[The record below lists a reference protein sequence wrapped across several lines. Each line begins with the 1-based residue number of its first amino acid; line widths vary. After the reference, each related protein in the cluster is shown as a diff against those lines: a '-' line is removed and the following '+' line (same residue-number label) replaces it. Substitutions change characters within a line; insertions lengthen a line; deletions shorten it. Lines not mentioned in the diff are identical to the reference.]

1 MSIGSKIRTYRK
13 EMGLTQ
19 YDLAQKTDISP
30 MSIRRFETDQRTPS
44 TEYLSR
50 LASALNC
57 SPNDLFDWEDKWSIP
72 GNKRSSQSPKEV
84 SDEKAL
90 IDICELLDYA
100 GLDFALTTDEIK
112 RITKITRELHKALIN
127 DIKENTKDIII

>member
-19 YDLAQKTDISP
+19 YDLAEKTDISP
-30 MSIRRFETDQRTPS
+30 MSIRRFETDQRIPS
-44 TEYLSR
+44 LVHLER
-50 LASALNC
+50 IASALNC
-57 SPNDLFDWEDKWSIP
+57 SPNDLYNWGDKWSLP
-72 GNKRSSQSPKEV
+72 GNKRLSQNPKEV

-100 GLDFALTTDEIK
+100 GLDVALTTDEIR
-112 RITKITRELHKALIN
+112 RITNITRQLHKALIN